1 MRHTEIPWSGSSFDG
16 REKLTLFCGILLLA
30 LVGFTA
36 CPASGEPPPCVTNL
50 EAGEPAPF
58 TGDLCP
64 VATMI
69 RLGLR
74 IEGAIERHAEALK
87 HQGEIFGVKLQ
98 AAEDRAETRVDA
110 ANARAAIFKAKVQA
124 LSVWYRSPYFVA
136 AVSAGLTL
144 LAVTVVGYTWGQL
157 SRLQVIGG

>member
-1 MRHTEIPWSGSSFDG
+1 MRNTEIPWSGSSFDG

-36 CPASGEPPPCVTNL
+36 CPARGEAPCVTAL
-50 EAGEPAPF
+50 QAGAPAPF

-64 VATMI
+64 AATMI

-74 IEGAIERHAEALK
+74 IEGAAERHAEALK
-87 HQGEIFGVKLQ
+87 HQGEIFEVKFQ

-110 ANARAAIFKAKVQA
+110 ANARVAIFRAKVRA

-136 AVSAGLTL
+136 VVSVAITL
-144 LAVTVVGYTWGQL
+144 VALAVVGYTWSQL
-157 SRLQVIGG
+157 SRLQVTGG